1 MNKSTLMMLKKLV
14 FVFLMVCMAA
24 GWAGQIEQKLFIR
37 LECVTKQAN
46 GLTVCEGE
54 LENRYGTTLSVGRFS
69 LRGALNQI
77 VFTNP
82 DDGNSAMRRVYS
94 HDVVRPPP
102 PSLDRMAPL
111 KPGESVRFQV
121 PAFFLFDL
129 GGRKVSR
136 LDYRVSGT
144 TVFVDARG
152 KSFKVPLYGM
162 GTTEF
167 KTGEIPSSLRLDP
180 LGPAGSVRL
189 HTGGSPVPPYGIR
202 ATFDIDERRYA
213 ELPPWEP
220 DFDDVPPPVDAVQA
234 AHVARRALSGR
245 CLRENLTLE
254 EVRLVKKIKWGTP
267 IWYYVVRFMIGKGP
281 GSVEQDV
288 EVDVVVL
295 MDGRTVLPSPLT
307 EDGR

>member
-1 MNKSTLMMLKKLV
+1 MNNPTLKLWKKLIP
-14 FVFLMVCMAA
+14 VFLMVCM
-24 GWAGQIEQKLFIR
+24 GTGRAGQIEQKLFIR

-46 GLTVCEGE
+46 GLTVCEDE
-54 LENRYGTTLSVGRFS
+54 LENRCGTTLSVSRFS

-102 PSLDRMAPL
+102 PSVDRIAPL
-111 KPGESVRFQV
+111 KPGERVRFLV
-121 PAFFLFDL
+121 STFFGFDL
-129 GGRKVSR
+129 GGRKVFCF
-136 LDYRVSGT
+136 DYRVSGT
-144 TVFVDARG
+144 TVFADARG
-152 KSFKVPLYGM
+152 KSFQVPLYGM
-162 GTTEF
+162 GTAEF
-167 KTGEIPSSLRLDP
+167 KTGAIPSSLRLDP

-189 HTGGSPVPPYGIR
+189 YIGGSPVPPYGIR

-234 AHVARRALSGR
+234 AHVARGALSGK
-245 CLRENLTLE
+245 CPRESLTLE
-254 EVRLVKKIKWGTP
+254 EVHLVKKIKWGTP

-281 GSVEQDV
+281 GSGKQDV

-295 MDGRTVLPSPLT
+295 MDGRTVSPSPLT
-307 EDGR
+307 EDGG

>member
-1 MNKSTLMMLKKLV
+1 
-14 FVFLMVCMAA
+14 MVCMAA

-54 LENRYGTTLSVGRFS
+54 LENRYGTTLSVSRFS

-82 DDGNSAMRRVYS
+82 DDGNAAMRRVYS

-111 KPGESVRFQV
+111 KPGESVRFQI
-121 PAFFLFDL
+121 PAFFIFDL

-162 GTTEF
+162 GTTE
-167 KTGEIPSSLRLDP
+167 
-180 LGPAGSVRL
+180 
-189 HTGGSPVPPYGIR
+189 
-202 ATFDIDERRYA
+202 
-213 ELPPWEP
+213 
-220 DFDDVPPPVDAVQA
+220 
-234 AHVARRALSGR
+234 
-245 CLRENLTLE
+245 
-254 EVRLVKKIKWGTP
+254 
-267 IWYYVVRFMIGKGP
+267 
-281 GSVEQDV
+281 
-288 EVDVVVL
+288 
-295 MDGRTVLPSPLT
+295 
-307 EDGR
+307 